1 MFNWDDLKHFLAFAR
16 TGSIRAAAKAQRVD
30 QSTVYRRLADLEARL
45 GGPLIERHANGY
57 RLTELGEELHPHAER
72 VEEAFAALYR
82 HMASRGQQLTGPI
95 RLTCTPTVGERLKR
109 TPLLDA
115 FHALYPGLQ
124 IELVLTD
131 RFVDLSKREADIAI
145 REGRTIEDES
155 LVGRKI
161 AEGAWGLYAS
171 RSYVEHRGR
180 PQRPPDITYHSVVH
194 CAGPIS
200 DHKATRW
207 LRAVAPDAKVAAH
220 SESWPG
226 LVLAVKSGAGLAP
239 LSIALGDSQDDLVRV
254 IDDIPELVT
263 HFHVH
268 KEMQRA
274 PRVRAFFDFVVDEI
288 KAFREALSGQT
299 QQQNRTPCST
309 GTT

>member
-1 MFNWDDLKHFLAFAR
+1 M
-16 TGSIRAAAKAQRVD
+16 
-30 QSTVYRRLADLEARL
+30 
-45 GGPLIERHANGY
+45 
-57 RLTELGEELHPHAER
+57 
-72 VEEAFAALYR
+72 
-82 HMASRGQQLTGPI
+82 
-95 RLTCTPTVGERLKR
+95 
-109 TPLLDA
+109 
-115 FHALYPGLQ
+115 
-124 IELVLTD
+124 
-131 RFVDLSKREADIAI
+131 
-145 REGRTIEDES
+145 IEDES

-161 AEGAWGLYAS
+161 AEGAWSLYAS

-180 PQRPPDITYHSVVH
+180 PQRPLDITYHSVVH

-207 LRAVAPDAKVAAH
+207 LRSAAPDAKVAAH

-263 HFHVH
+263 HFHLVVH
-268 KEMQRA
+268 KDMQRA

-299 QQQNRTPCST
+299 QRQNRTPCST